1 MIKRRNEF
9 KRLFSK
15 GKFYYSHFI
24 NMYIINNN
32 KTCKKVK
39 DKEMDFRK
47 LKIVKKL
54 KGFTP
59 RLKWLMFSKMQ
70 DLKIGARYI
79 DFLISDDRKSIDYD
93 NKKLESMVRETLIK
107 EFSPNITK
115 SKSYGLLVDA
125 VVHNIKKKQ
134 LGEKIKID

>member
-1 MIKRRNEF
+1 
-9 KRLFSK
+9 
-15 GKFYYSHFI
+15 
-24 NMYIINNN
+24 
-32 KTCKKVK
+32 
-39 DKEMDFRK
+39 MDFRK